1 MTHTLCQHQVNTYCL
16 NEFIYSKSQI
26 CQKLPPLFG
35 LCFSAKQPQRGLC
48 CYATSRQSGKK
59 NEKLH
64 FAYPLPIGKAK
75 GQSKGAHNFQSL
87 KSTEQLAFHLKQSSP
102 LWRSLYFSRYDLAF
116 LNLKSLCSSLLK
128 ALHVCL
134 FATLNNKRILFV
146 GDPRPL
152 VKEHQHKYQ
161 HCFISS
167 QVKSLSTPMAN
178 QLPPLSQ
185 YLQKKSNFH
194 SFFQSLQQGSSA
206 LWPFQSQKK
215 ISDLLK
221 TKAKGTDPKIETPK
235 TLVLPSLAAQRVSKH
250 PKGSSTL
257 NLSLSLTS
265 KYLKQRQDDKKECK
279 HSLKKPEL
287 LSSNFYFFNNLQ
299 GLVHFSK
306 ANSPFAFAKAK
317 VETQVHKSFQ
327 NPFPA
332 SKSVTKAATKFD
344 QTKVQ
349 SNKWMSEGFLISLN
363 TQPTN
368 ENCLKAKVWLLR
380 YNPMELF
387 KNAKTKEALKY
398 LDQKLEHS
406 KETSTPTHAWVK
418 AGFLQPYKSSKID
431 SLKGENLWILENPV
445 LAGQADKTQGSPLS
459 TEKKQES
466 FQNNLEHKEPKLLH
480 LPFEL
485 RGPLALSSDK
495 VKSLC
500 FKENPS
506 KLVSKLVKKE
516 KVAPLFQGPYDK
528 AKAKSSAQINES
540 NLFYISLTKL
550 ACKAAFRNSQW
561 TAAFAQAEKG
571 WKGGFF
577 SNSLVSYKQ
586 NLTFSSKLNIQRVND
601 KDWLSLE
608 IPYSSRSK
616 LLYFSSKPE
625 AGSYWN
631 PVYFPVA
638 KKKMTKKLVNLN
650 EFQGF
655 KTKSQTRS
663 KQSWLNFSGQIPAA
677 KKLFK
682 KPKLFGLRSF
692 AFKKIL
698 TQVAKTEKAHLS
710 FNPWLKE
717 ADLVFFANPE
727 KSAALLS
734 QVNRLR
740 IPSIGIVNSG
750 ENLSFPFRSVKGSSL
765 LSSNPTLTYPIIGNS
780 NSLNFIKMV
789 YAKLIGVLNK
799 KVKLL
804 SLKP

>member
-1 MTHTLCQHQVNTYCL
+1 MTHTLCQHQVNSYCL
-16 NEFIYSKSQI
+16 KEFIYSKSQI

-35 LCFSAKQPQRGLC
+35 LCFSAKQLFVAKQQKTCFSSKAATKALNQRGLC
-48 CYATSRQSGKK
+48 CYATSKQSGKK
-59 NEKLH
+59 NEKFH
-64 FAYPLPIGKAK
+64 FAYR
-75 GQSKGAHNFQSL
+75 QSKGAHNFQSL

-102 LWRSLYFSRYDLAF
+102 LWKSLYFSRYDLAF
-116 LNLKSLCSSLLK
+116 LNLRSLCSSLLK

-194 SFFQSLQQGSSA
+194 SFFQSLQQGPSA
-206 LWPFQSQKK
+206 KLFQSQKK
-215 ISDLLK
+215 FSDLLK
-221 TKAKGTDPKIETPK
+221 TKAKETDPIIEKPK

-265 KYLKQRQDDKKECK
+265 KYLKQRQDDKKECL
-279 HSLKKPEL
+279 HSFKKPEL

-306 ANSPFAFAKAK
+306 ASSL
-317 VETQVHKSFQ
+317 ETQVHKSFQ
-327 NPFPA
+327 NPFPPA

-344 QTKVQ
+344 QTKLQ

-363 TQPTN
+363 TQPTK
-368 ENCLKAKVWLLR
+368 EICLKAKVWR
-380 YNPMELF
+380 SNPVEPL
-387 KNAKTKEALKY
+387 KNAKAKEALKY

-406 KETSTPTHAWVK
+406 KETFTPTHAWVK
-418 AGFLQPYKSSKID
+418 AGFLQPYKSSRID

-445 LAGQADKTQGSPLS
+445 LASQAAKTQGSPLS
-459 TEKKQES
+459 AQTKQDP
-466 FQNNLEHKEPKLLH
+466 FQNNLEHKELKLLH

-485 RGPLALSSDK
+485 RGPLALASDK
-495 VKSLC
+495 VKALC
-500 FKENPS
+500 FKENP
-506 KLVSKLVKKE
+506 SKLVKKE
-516 KVAPLFQGPYDK
+516 KVAPLSQGPYDK
-528 AKAKSSAQINES
+528 AKAKTSAQINE
-540 NLFYISLTKL
+540 NDLFYITLTKL

-586 NLTFSSKLNIQRVND
+586 NLTFSSKLNIQRVDD
-601 KDWLSLE
+601 KDGLSLE

-631 PVYFPVA
+631 SIYFPVA

-655 KTKSQTRS
+655 KIKSQTRS

-804 SLKP
+804 RLKS